1 MNRKLHRKKKHRRRR
16 KLKRLLIAYL
26 LWAILI
32 LIPLIMVV
40 LMACGCLYIRDRF
53 AGKAAGM
60 ARCSGFH
67 RGIAADAAGNSPIV
81 PTVSAE
87 HQDPEFC
94 VVIDPGHGGNDG
106 GTVSGKVA
114 EKDVNLSVARKLKA
128 ILELNHIEVI
138 LTRSSDDYMSLAQRT
153 SVANGSNGDLFI
165 SLHCNYYEDD
175 AGIAGMECYYHRQG
189 AKKSQAFAESIL
201 HAASLSDDIPVR
213 DAKAAGYYVL
223 RNTGMPAVL
232 VEMGFLSNAAELRKL
247 SSDDYQ
253 EKLARRIAEGILE
266 QI

>member
-1 MNRKLHRKKKHRRRR
+1 MNRKLLRKKKRRMRR
-16 KLKRLLIAYL
+16 KFKRLLIAYL
-26 LWAILI
+26 LRAVLI
-32 LIPLIMVV
+32 LIPLIMAM

-53 AGKAAGM
+53 AGKAAET
-60 ARCSGFH
+60 ARYSGIH
-67 RGIAADAAGNSPIV
+67 RGIAADADGNGPVV
-81 PTVSAE
+81 PTVSSG

-114 EKDVNLSVARKLKA
+114 EKDVNLSVAQKLKA
-128 ILELNHIEVI
+128 ILEQNHIEVI

-175 AGIAGMECYYHRQG
+175 AGISGMECYYHRQG

-201 HAASLSDDIPVR
+201 HAASLSDDITVR
-213 DAKAAGYYVL
+213 DAKRAGYYVL

-253 EKLARRIAEGILE
+253 ELLARRIGEGILE
-266 QI
+266 QL